1 MTIPA
6 CGSMDLRSDLGVD
19 TVRHMAADKG
29 DDDGV
34 PAATVLGRLAA
45 TIQTRRTA
53 ATDTSYTRQLLDAG
67 VPRCAK
73 KLGEEAVEVVI
84 ASLHEDDDALKGE
97 AADLV
102 YHLLV
107 LLEARGL
114 AIEDV
119 LATLERRMGTSGIDE
134 KASRDRKES

>member
-1 MTIPA
+1 
-6 CGSMDLRSDLGVD
+6 
-19 TVRHMAADKG
+19 MAVYQG
-29 DDDGV
+29 DRDH
-34 PAATVLGRLAA
+34 AATVLARLAA
-45 TIQTRRTA
+45 TIKARRA
-53 ATDTSYTRQLLDAG
+53 APADTSYTRQLLDAG
-67 VPRCAK
+67 VRRCAK

-84 ASLHEDDDALKGE
+84 ASISENDEALTGE

-114 AIEDV
+114 AIDDV

-134 KASRDRKES
+134 KASRSQKRG